1 MFFYL
6 RALRSLSLLSLL
18 SFQDRRSC
26 LEQLYV
32 AIPGAKAHICSQR
45 LKSGVIDSEPI
56 LAFLLHFNDFSM
68 KFLHTADWHLGKL
81 LKTVSRLH
89 DQRFVL
95 EQILDHIDREKPDVM
110 LLAGDIYDRSV
121 PAAEAVEL
129 FDDIMHRIVIDLKT
143 PVIAIAGNHDSAER
157 IDCYSGLLARQGLYI
172 RGVLHFP
179 IQPITLG
186 DCEFFAIPFATP
198 EFVRSLIQ
206 DEAQKAA
213 IITHD
218 DAMQAIISEIER
230 VRNPA
235 KKAVFIAHCFASGAN
250 NDGDEERSI
259 SVGGV
264 ETVVVHHFA
273 PFAYTALGHL
283 HRPQSFANGRV
294 RYAGSPVPYSFSEI
308 GYEKTISLIDLHED
322 GSLEHRAI
330 PLPQKRNVMIV
341 RGSIQMQNGEKRFV
355 LDEKEDKKKER
366 SEKEI
371 QTPQEQDFLRV
382 ELTNETLV
390 LEPMQ
395 TIQREFPNAL
405 ELDFIHLSSS
415 QSRSEHRTTSHLT
428 AEEIASFSPLQLF
441 ENFYRSM
448 TQTEVSSDSGAFLT
462 KIFRQAEERITT
474 PHETK
479 PLQTQKETNE

>member
-1 MFFYL
+1 
-6 RALRSLSLLSLL
+6 
-18 SFQDRRSC
+18 
-26 LEQLYV
+26 
-32 AIPGAKAHICSQR
+32 
-45 LKSGVIDSEPI
+45 
-56 LAFLLHFNDFSM
+56 M

-81 LKTVSRLH
+81 FKTVPRLH

-95 EQILDHIDREKPDVM
+95 EQILDHIQREKPDVM

-143 PVIAIAGNHDSAER
+143 PVIAIAGNHDSEER

-198 EFVRSLIQ
+198 EFVRSLVQ
-206 DEAQKAA
+206 NEAQKAA
-213 IITHD
+213 IVTHD
-218 DAMQAIISEIER
+218 DAMQAITNEIER

-235 KKAVFIAHCFASGAN
+235 KKAVLIAHCFASGAS

-264 ETVVVHHFA
+264 ETVAVRHFA
-273 PFAYTALGHL
+273 TFAYTALGHL

-308 GYEKTISLIDLHED
+308 GYEKTISMIDLHED
-322 GSLEHRAI
+322 GSLEHRTI
-330 PLPQKRNVMIV
+330 PLQQKRNVMTV
-341 RGSIQMQNGEKRFV
+341 RGSIQTQNGEKRFV
-355 LDEKEDKKKER
+355 LDEKET
-366 SEKEI
+366 
-371 QTPQEQDFLRV
+371 QTPRELDFLRV

-395 TIQREFPNAL
+395 TIQRQFPNAL
-405 ELDFIHLSSS
+405 ELDFIHLASS
-415 QSRSEHRTTSHLT
+415 QFRSEHLTASHLT

-448 TQTEVSSDSGAFLT
+448 TQTEVSSDSAAFLT
-462 KIFRQAEERITT
+462 KIFGQAEERITT
-474 PHETK
+474 PHEAKTS
-479 PLQTQKETNE
+479 QTQKETNE